1 MKTAV
6 VVDYQAGNIGSISN
20 FLRHFEFWIEVSNDP
35 KKIIDA
41 DLLILPGVGSFGP
54 AMSSLDSSGASD
66 TIRERSTQERPI
78 LGICLG
84 FQLLTHS
91 SEESEGVIGLGLIN
105 ATTKRLSRGPRIGWE
120 QVSPIT
126 GQSEHA
132 HAYYFNHSYGVFGKP
147 ELDEVLYSTYEP
159 CISFARS
166 GNLIATQFHPEKS
179 QLAGL
184 NFFSALIDRFWQD
197 LK

>member
-1 MKTAV
+1 LKTVV

-20 FLRHFEFWIEVSNDP
+20 FLRHFDFGIEVSNDP

-41 DLLILPGVGSFGP
+41 KLLILPGVGSFGP
-54 AMSSLDSSGASD
+54 AKLNLDRSGASD
-66 TIRERSTQERPI
+66 AISERSKLEKPI

-91 SEESEGVIGLGLIN
+91 SEESEGVVGLGLIN
-105 ATTKRLSRGPRIGWE
+105 ATTRRLTRGPNIGWE
-120 QVSPIT
+120 KVLAIN
-126 GQSEHA
+126 GQAEHT
-132 HAYYFNHSYGVFGKP
+132 HAYYFNHLYGVFGNP
-147 ELDEVLYSTYEP
+147 ELDEVLYSGNES

-166 GNLIATQFHPEKS
+166 GNLIGTQFHPEKS

-184 NFFSALIDRFWQD
+184 NFFSTLINRFWED